1 MFQFFRK
8 SVQRISPDDF
18 MLRLPSS
25 VVGEG
30 MLHEGNIYL
39 MDLAIRQLPASGC
52 VLEIGSYG
60 GLSANLMLHLM
71 RKQGKDNTFFSC
83 DAWIYEGYHDSES
96 SKSAYMDGRTNVTR
110 IDYMTHIKSSFVQ
123 STRLL
128 NADRLPHSI
137 HARSDDFF
145 KKWEQ
150 GAVVEDVFERHVKL
164 GGPVAFAYIDGDH
177 SYEAAKRDF
186 ENTDKYLIPKG
197 MILLDDSSRK
207 SIFGSARLVH
217 EIKASRRYAVIG
229 ENPNFLLQKL

>member
-8 SVQRISPDDF
+8 PVQKIPLDEF

-25 VVGEG
+25 VIGEG
-30 MLHEGNIYL
+30 MLHEGNVYL

-71 RKQGKDNTFFSC
+71 RKWRKGNPFFSC
-83 DAWIYEGYHDSES
+83 DAWVYEGYHDTES
-96 SKSAYMDGRTNVTR
+96 SKSAFIDGRADVMRT
-110 IDYMTHIKSSFVQ
+110 DYMAHIKASFVQ
-123 STRLL
+123 VTRLL
-128 NADRLPHSI
+128 SADRLPYSI

-145 KKWEQ
+145 QKWEQ
-150 GAVVEDVFERHVKL
+150 GAVVEDVFGRHVKL
-164 GGPVAFAYIDGDH
+164 GGPISFAYVDGDH

-186 ENTDKYLIPKG
+186 ENTDKYLTPKG
-197 MILLDDSSRK
+197 IILMDDSGRK
-207 SIFGSARLVH
+207 SAWGSARLVQ
-217 EIKASRRYAVIG
+217 EIRASRRYAVIG